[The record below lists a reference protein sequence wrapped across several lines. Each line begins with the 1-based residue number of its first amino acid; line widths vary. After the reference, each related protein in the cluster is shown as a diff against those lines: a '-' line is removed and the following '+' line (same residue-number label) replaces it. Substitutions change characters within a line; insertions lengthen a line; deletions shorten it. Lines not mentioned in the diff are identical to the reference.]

1 MSERDKLSFSELD
14 RRAREARREGEGA
27 AAAGHRPGGDR
38 PNRRP
43 RASSAAYKRRVE
55 ERLFGKRG
63 DNGRSRMEERVRA
76 AHGTP
81 NFLRTFREYSRTF
94 GMPEDVG
101 LLTLLLDLEDEP
113 EIARVIEALTASA
126 AGAPAEQRALLKR
139 RLQNLE
145 MSATTDA
152 LADAASQLVARL

>member
-1 MSERDKLSFSELD
+1 VSERDKLSFSELD
-14 RRAREARREGEGA
+14 RRAREARREG
-27 AAAGHRPGGDR
+27 AGGRPGGER
-38 PNRRP
+38 QARRP

-63 DNGRSRMEERVRA
+63 DNGRGRMEERVRS

-81 NFLRTFREYSRTF
+81 NFLRTFREYHRTF
-94 GMPEDVG
+94 GMPEDPG
-101 LLTLLLDLEDEP
+101 LLTLLLDLDDESDV
-113 EIARVIEALTASA
+113 ARVVEALATVAPA
-126 AGAPAEQRALLKR
+126 APAEQRTLLKR

-152 LADAASQLVARL
+152 LADAASQLAARL

>member
-1 MSERDKLSFSELD
+1 VSERDKLSFSELD
-14 RRAREARREGEGA
+14 RRAREARREGG
-27 AAAGHRPGGDR
+27 GGGRPGGER
-38 PNRRP
+38 QSRRP

-63 DNGRSRMEERVRA
+63 DNGRGRMEERVRS

-81 NFLRTFREYSRTF
+81 NFLRTFREYHRTF

-101 LLTLLLDLEDEP
+101 LLSLLLDLDDEADV
-113 EIARVIEALTASA
+113 ARVVEALA
-126 AGAPAEQRALLKR
+126 AAAPAAPAEQRALLKR

-145 MSATTDA
+145 MSATTDV
-152 LADAASQLVARL
+152 LADAASQLAARL